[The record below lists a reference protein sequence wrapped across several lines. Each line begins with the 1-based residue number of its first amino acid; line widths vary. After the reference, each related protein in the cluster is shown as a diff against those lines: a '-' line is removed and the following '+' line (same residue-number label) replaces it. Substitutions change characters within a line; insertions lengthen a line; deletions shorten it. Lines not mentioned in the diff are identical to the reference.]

1 MDIREIQALHAQYSS
16 QPVVIDID
24 SHVRALPAPAGHEST
39 RKRTIETLKSTY
51 RRVGRPTAIV
61 LALAL
66 GAGVAGVSAAKLWHA
81 AHARQA
87 AVHVEPAAAHSA
99 SAATAHAAAPAAA
112 SASASHDSKRPLTSA
127 DFAEPVDRTAAD
139 ASRMEAQAL
148 QASQP
153 KGPTVPPDR
162 ATPEP
167 MTDQEKVAAS
177 PIRPSRAASV
187 PAAGKQS
194 TATTPADVTP
204 TPSATVAQAS
214 TATAP
219 AVAPTAQPKPAPHRA
234 HRAAG
239 RQRHE
244 AASAEAPSPAVHTE
258 PAKVENSP
266 KPSTSAKTGDV
277 SLF

>member
-87 AVHVEPAAAHSA
+87 AVHVEPAAA
-99 SAATAHAAAPAAA
+99 
-112 SASASHDSKRPLTSA
+112 SASHDSKRPLTSA

-139 ASRMEAQAL
+139 ASRMEALAL

-153 KGPTVPPDR
+153 KGPTVPPDC

-244 AASAEAPSPAVHTE
+244 AASAEAPSPAVHAE

>member
-24 SHVRALPAPAGHEST
+24 SHVRALPAPTGHEST
-39 RKRTIETLKSTY
+39 CKRTIERLTSTC
-51 RRVGRPTAIV
+51 RRFGRPTAIA

-87 AVHVEPAAAHSA
+87 AAHVEPVATQSA
-99 SAATAHAAAPAAA
+99 SPATAHAAAPVAA
-112 SASASHDSKRPLTSA
+112 SAPHESELPLTSA
-127 DFAEPVDRTAAD
+127 DFGGPADRAAAD
-139 ASRMEAQAL
+139 ASRMDTRAL
-148 QASQP
+148 LASQAR
-153 KGPTVPPDR
+153 GTTVPPDR
-162 ATPEP
+162 AMPAP
-167 MTDQEKVAAS
+167 MTDQEKAAAS
-177 PIRPSRAASV
+177 PIRASHATSG
-187 PAAGKQS
+187 PAVSQQS
-194 TATTPADVTP
+194 AATTPADVTP
-204 TPSATVAQAS
+204 TPSATAERPSA
-214 TATAP
+214 TAAP

-234 HRAAG
+234 HRAAA

-244 AASAEAPSPAVHTE
+244 AASAEAPSPAARAE
-258 PAKVENSP
+258 PAKVENAP